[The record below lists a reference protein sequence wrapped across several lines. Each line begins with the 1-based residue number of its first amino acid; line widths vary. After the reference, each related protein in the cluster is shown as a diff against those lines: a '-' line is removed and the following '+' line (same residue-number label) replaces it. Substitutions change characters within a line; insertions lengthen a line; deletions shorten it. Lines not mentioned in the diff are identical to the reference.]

1 MSASLPAPAPT
12 KSAISSATLPS
23 GAPSFATVAAPTYC
37 AVAARTPYITPRL
50 KPVPLGSRPS
60 TNVDNVPAILLTQ
73 AEEDQ
78 LRKQRENTLIMKF
91 SAGHPALYE
100 IRSHIH
106 SEWKLDS
113 PPAVK
118 TIDKGRADG

>member
-91 SAGHPALYE
+91 QPA
-100 IRSHIH
+100 IRRSM
-106 SEWKLDS
+106 KLDRIS
-113 PPAVK
+113 IVSGNWTALQ
-118 TIDKGRADG
+118 R